1 MGEHSTSNRLAVD
14 QPTRGAD
21 RNRSLA
27 DQADPATDEM
37 LLPQLE
43 DGITLLDVEGPRRPD
58 PTVARARPPPPTR
71 RARLL
76 GRRKRARD
84 DDHACPDLPSQRLLG
99 RIHVARGFTAY
110 QHYGAVC
117 DLPTAVNK
125 SIRTSTADSGAAGR
139 GEPSRDEDTS
149 PHTPALIVAPAVDAQ
164 YRADDTLGETHAE
177 TLQARTL
184 ARLATYAD
192 GYDIPVL
199 VTRNERNEF
208 TEPVATVADHHL
220 ECEQTRMGPRVV
232 GEDFETLVYPV
243 DDGAYYQTT
252 FAYWQQLL
260 AARATQVGVEPTT
273 PAPSTPTPEGV
284 GTGVTADGE
293 TVAATADPFARCVD
307 RDRDRRAIAMGRT
320 NPTYRDALRAI
331 EERWAEFR
339 RALRRR
345 DQPRFDRLFEYAR
358 EHADASGLLNHQNPL
373 LPALLSI
380 DLEQEARLDDHE
392 ERLRGARSRCRSTR

>member
-1 MGEHSTSNRLAVD
+1 MGKHSTSNRLSVD

-27 DQADPATDEM
+27 DQADPAADEM
-37 LLPQLE
+37 LLPQLD
-43 DGITLLDVEGPRRPD
+43 DGITLLDVEGGRGVPILQSLVLD
-58 PTVARARPPPPTR
+58 H
-71 RARLL
+71 LL
-76 GRRKRARD
+76 L
-84 DDHACPDLPSQRLLG
+84 HAGPSFWVDANGHATTTTLAQIAPSQRLLN

-117 DLPTAVNK
+117 DLPTAVNE
-125 SIRTSTADSGAAGR
+125 SIRTSTADAGAAGR
-139 GEPSRDEDTS
+139 EEPSRDEDTS

-164 YRADDTLGETHAE
+164 YRADDTLGETHAK

-199 VTRNERNEF
+199 VTRAQRDDF
-208 TEPVATVADHHL
+208 TTPVAMAADHHL
-220 ECEQTRMGPRVV
+220 KCEQTRMGPRVV

-252 FAYWQQLL
+252 FAYWRQLL

-293 TVAATADPFARCVD
+293 AVAATTDPLL
-307 RDRDRRAIAMGRT
+307 
-320 NPTYRDALRAI
+320 DA
-331 EERWAEFR
+331 WT
-339 RALRRR
+339 
-345 DQPRFDRLFEYAR
+345 
-358 EHADASGLLNHQNPL
+358 ASGTGG
-373 LPALLSI
+373 
-380 DLEQEARLDDHE
+380 R
-392 ERLRGARSRCRSTR
+392 

>member
-1 MGEHSTSNRLAVD
+1 MGKHATSNRLAVD

-27 DQADPATDEM
+27 DQADPTTDKM
-37 LLPQLE
+37 LLPSLD
-43 DGITLLDVEGPRRPD
+43 DGITLLDVEGSRGVPILQSLVLD
-58 PTVARARPPPPTR
+58 
-71 RARLL
+71 RLL
-76 GRRKRARD
+76 LHDGPAFWVD
-84 DDHACPDLPSQRLLG
+84 ANGHATTTTLAQIAPSQRLLN

-110 QHYGAVC
+110 QHYGAIC
-117 DLPTAVNK
+117 DLPTAVNQ
-125 SIRTSTADSGAAGR
+125 SIQAATADTGATDR
-139 GEPSRDEDTS
+139 REPSRDEDTS

-164 YRADDTLGETHAE
+164 YRSDDTLGESHAK

-199 VTRNERNEF
+199 VTRAKHDDF
-208 TEPVATVADHHL
+208 TAPVATAADHHL

-243 DDGAYYQTT
+243 DDSGYYQTT
-252 FAYWQQLL
+252 FAYWRQLL

-293 TVAATADPFARCVD
+293 TVAATADPLL
-307 RDRDRRAIAMGRT
+307 
-320 NPTYRDALRAI
+320 DAWTATGTGG
-331 EERWAEFR
+331 
-339 RALRRR
+339 
-345 DQPRFDRLFEYAR
+345 Q
-358 EHADASGLLNHQNPL
+358 
-373 LPALLSI
+373 
-380 DLEQEARLDDHE
+380 
-392 ERLRGARSRCRSTR
+392 

>member
-14 QPTRGAD
+14 KPTRGAD

-37 LLPQLE
+37 LLPQLN
-43 DGITLLDVEGPRRPD
+43 DGITLLDVEGGRGVPILQSLVLD
-58 PTVARARPPPPTR
+58 H
-71 RARLL
+71 LL
-76 GRRKRARD
+76 LHDGPAFWVNANG
-84 DDHACPDLPSQRLLG
+84 HATTTTLAQIAPSQRLLN

-117 DLPTAVNK
+117 DLPAAVNK
-125 SIRTSTADSGAAGR
+125 SIQTSTADARAAGR

-149 PHTPALIVAPAVDAQ
+149 SHTPALIVAPAVDAQ
-164 YRADDTLGETHAE
+164 YRADDTLGKTHAK
-177 TLQARTL
+177 TLQIRTL
-184 ARLATYAD
+184 ARLATYAE

-208 TEPVATVADHHL
+208 TEPIATVADHHL

-252 FAYWQQLL
+252 FAYWRQLL
-260 AARATQVGVEPTT
+260 AARATQVGVESTT

-284 GTGVTADGE
+284 GTGVTADGG
-293 TVAATADPFARCVD
+293 TVAATADPLLDAWTTTGTG
-307 RDRDRRAIAMGRT
+307 GR
-320 NPTYRDALRAI
+320 
-331 EERWAEFR
+331 
-339 RALRRR
+339 
-345 DQPRFDRLFEYAR
+345 
-358 EHADASGLLNHQNPL
+358 
-373 LPALLSI
+373 
-380 DLEQEARLDDHE
+380 
-392 ERLRGARSRCRSTR
+392 